1 MTPGVALWHNTKK
14 ARKIAAEMRQAA
26 TGNFPDMPD
35 DPQKPASGEPKAVHS
50 TVQSTARV
58 RRLMDHWE
66 EECEKGNIL
75 SAEVLCA
82 DDMDIIDRVRDQIE
96 SLKSMTSIMFQMGS
110 PEPAVNLAQTV
121 TMPDLPPTI
130 ATGYSDVDMVAAEGL
145 GLITEANRKR
155 VMENPRMLIGRYHLE
170 SFLAQGG
177 HGQVWR
183 GFDPELQRRVA
194 IKITRPERMNRLSAQ
209 QKYVEQ
215 YRFLEEARKAARLNH
230 PGIVTIYDVG
240 VEENLAFI
248 VCELVEGE
256 DLAQLLRVRK
266 PTFAESVRM
275 CIDIAE
281 ILQVAHDEGFIHRDI
296 KPANI
301 LIKKTG
307 QLVISDFGIA
317 ATLEDMDRENGTVVG
332 TPSYMS
338 PEQALGRRDQFGP
351 GMDLYSLGVILFE
364 LLTGKLPFEHE
375 NTNQLLQMIVEKAPP
390 LPTSIDPLIPS
401 ALERVCL
408 KALSKSPDDRAKS
421 GQEFADSLRYAALIS
436 GITID

>member
-1 MTPGVALWHNTKK
+1 MSEENSKSS
-14 ARKIAAEMRQAA
+14 AETR
-26 TGNFPDMPD
+26 G
-35 DPQKPASGEPKAVHS
+35 VHS

-66 EECEKGNIL
+66 AECDKGHIL
-75 SAEVLCA
+75 SAEELCLN
-82 DDMDIIDRVRDQIE
+82 DMDIIDRVRDQIE
-96 SLKSMTSIMFQMGS
+96 SLKSMTNIMFQMNS
-110 PEPAVNLAQTV
+110 PEALQDQSQNHTLEE
-121 TMPDLPPTI
+121 LPPTI
-130 ATGYSDVDMVAAEGL
+130 ASGYTDVDIVAAEGL
-145 GLITEANRKR
+145 GLITDDNRKR
-155 VMENPRMLIGRYHLE
+155 ILDNPKILIGRYYLE

-183 GFDPELQRRVA
+183 GFDPELQRRLA
-194 IKITRPERMNRLSAQ
+194 IKITRPERMNRLNPQ

-230 PGIVTIYDVG
+230 PGIVTVFDVG
-240 VEENLAFI
+240 IEDNLAFI
-248 VCELVEGE
+248 ACELIEGE
-256 DLAQLLRVRK
+256 DLSQLLRQRK

-275 CIDIAE
+275 CIEIAE

-338 PEQALGRRDQFGP
+338 PEQALGRRDQFGA
-351 GMDLYSLGVILFE
+351 GMDIYSLGVIFFE
-364 LLTGKLPFEHE
+364 LLTGTLPFSHE
-375 NTNQLLQMIVEKAPP
+375 STVELLKLIVDKPP
-390 LPTSIDPLIPS
+390 AAPTSIDPLIPP

-408 KALSKSPDDRAKS
+408 KALSKSPEDRARS

-436 GITID
+436 GITIE

>member
-1 MTPGVALWHNTKK
+1 MSEENSKSS
-14 ARKIAAEMRQAA
+14 AETR
-26 TGNFPDMPD
+26 G
-35 DPQKPASGEPKAVHS
+35 VHS

-66 EECEKGNIL
+66 AECDKGHIL
-75 SAEVLCA
+75 SAEELCLN
-82 DDMDIIDRVRDQIE
+82 DMDIIDRVRDQIE
-96 SLKSMTSIMFQMGS
+96 SLKSMTNIMFQMNS
-110 PEPAVNLAQTV
+110 PEALQDQSQNHTLEE
-121 TMPDLPPTI
+121 LPPTI
-130 ATGYSDVDMVAAEGL
+130 ASGYTDVDIVAAEGL
-145 GLITEANRKR
+145 GLITDDNRKR
-155 VMENPRMLIGRYHLE
+155 ILDNPKILIGRYYLE

-183 GFDPELQRRVA
+183 GFDPELQRRIA
-194 IKITRPERMNRLSAQ
+194 IKITRPERMNRLNPQ

-230 PGIVTIYDVG
+230 PGIVTVFDVG
-240 VEENLAFI
+240 IEDNLAFI
-248 VCELVEGE
+248 ACELIEGE
-256 DLAQLLRVRK
+256 DLSQLLRQRK

-275 CIDIAE
+275 CIEIAE

-338 PEQALGRRDQFGP
+338 PEQALGRSDQFGA
-351 GMDLYSLGVILFE
+351 GMDIYSLGVIFFE
-364 LLTGKLPFEHE
+364 LLTGTLPFSHE
-375 NTNQLLQMIVEKAPP
+375 STVELLKLIVDKPP
-390 LPTSIDPLIPS
+390 AAPTSIDPLIPP

-408 KALSKSPDDRAKS
+408 KALSKSPEDRARS

-436 GITID
+436 GITIE

>member
-1 MTPGVALWHNTKK
+1 MSEENSKSS
-14 ARKIAAEMRQAA
+14 AETR
-26 TGNFPDMPD
+26 G
-35 DPQKPASGEPKAVHS
+35 VHS

-66 EECEKGNIL
+66 AECDKGHIL
-75 SAEVLCA
+75 SAEELCLN
-82 DDMDIIDRVRDQIE
+82 DMDIIDRVRDQIE
-96 SLKSMTSIMFQMGS
+96 SLKSMTNIMFQMNS
-110 PEPAVNLAQTV
+110 PEALQDQSQNHTLEE
-121 TMPDLPPTI
+121 LPPTI
-130 ATGYSDVDMVAAEGL
+130 ASGYTDVDIVAAEGL
-145 GLITEANRKR
+145 GLITDDNRKR
-155 VMENPRMLIGRYHLE
+155 ILDNPKILIGRYYLE

-183 GFDPELQRRVA
+183 GFDPELQRRIA
-194 IKITRPERMNRLSAQ
+194 IKITRPERMNRLNPQ

-230 PGIVTIYDVG
+230 PGIVTVFDVG
-240 VEENLAFI
+240 IEDNLAFI
-248 VCELVEGE
+248 ACELIEGE
-256 DLAQLLRVRK
+256 DLSQLLRQRK

-275 CIDIAE
+275 CIEIAE

-338 PEQALGRRDQFGP
+338 PEQALGRRDQFGA
-351 GMDLYSLGVILFE
+351 GMDIYSLGVIFFE
-364 LLTGKLPFEHE
+364 LLTGTLPFSHE
-375 NTNQLLQMIVEKAPP
+375 STVELLKLIVDKPP
-390 LPTSIDPLIPS
+390 AAPTSIDPLIPP

-408 KALSKSPDDRAKS
+408 KALSKSPEDRARS

-436 GITID
+436 GITIE